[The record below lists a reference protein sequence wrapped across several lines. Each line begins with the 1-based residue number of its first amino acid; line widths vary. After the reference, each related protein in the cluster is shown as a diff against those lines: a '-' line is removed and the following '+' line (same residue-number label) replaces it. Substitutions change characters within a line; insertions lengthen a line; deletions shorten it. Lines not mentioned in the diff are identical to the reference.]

1 MTAQELVASIPGLD
15 RYTRAEFEQF
25 VNLASSELTLEQ
37 WLQLAR
43 RINDIFNKDAELAG
57 VVVTSGT
64 DTLEEIA

>member
-1 MTAQELVASIPGLD
+1 M
-15 RYTRAEFEQF
+15 
-25 VNLASSELTLEQ
+25 NLASSELTLEQ

-64 DTLEEIA
+64 DTLEEIASSST